1 MDGRALL
8 DKNKASWRLHVA
20 RMVTV
25 TATSVEEEATRRAPI
40 ALTLLSRIDR
50 IIGKAVAVGS
60 RVHNERLHSQRTE
73 QIVRTRDGNP

>member
-1 MDGRALL
+1 
-8 DKNKASWRLHVA
+8 LHVA

-50 IIGKAVAVGS
+50 VIGKPVAV
-60 RVHNERLHSQRTE
+60 VHNERLHSQRTE
-73 QIVRTRDGNP
+73 QIVRTRDGNPSKI